1 MPDNN
6 SKLLPPWKEFLAE
19 LDAMLSEPLIVHCI
33 GGFVVTVVYGL
44 PRQTGDIDYYTAI
57 PNSFDIQQ
65 VAGPESPL
73 AKRHKVFFHRVTV
86 NNMPEDYETR
96 VSEIFPGRF
105 ENLQL
110 YAPDPYDYILSKLE
124 RNSTK
129 DRDDAD
135 YLFKR
140 EHLDSRRLRERYEK
154 ELRPYLANEN
164 RHDLTLKL
172 WIEIFDEGP
181 SQ

>member
-1 MPDNN
+1 MPDDNP
-6 SKLLPPWKEFLAE
+6 KLVSPWKEFLAE
-19 LDAMLSEPLIVHCI
+19 LDAMLSEPLVVHCI

-57 PNSFDIQQ
+57 PHSFDIQQ
-65 VAGPESPL
+65 VAGPESSL
-73 AKRHKVFFHRVTV
+73 AKKHKVSFHRVTV
-86 NNMPEDYETR
+86 NNMPDDYETR
-96 VSEIFPGRF
+96 LSEIFPGGF
-105 ENLQL
+105 ASLQL
-110 YAPDPYDYILSKLE
+110 CAPDPYDYILSKLE

-135 YLFKR
+135 YLFKK

-154 ELRPYLANEN
+154 ELRPYLANEG
-164 RHDLTLKL
+164 RHDLTLEL
-172 WIEIFDEGP
+172 WIEIFDEGL